1 MLEIILCIIIW
12 TWNLT
17 PLWVNIV
24 VSVLAFMRFS
34 YSTSKTIGEFI
45 GSGDKTDQDFSN

>member
-17 PLWVNIV
+17 PLWANIL
-24 VSVLAFMRFS
+24 VSALAFMRFT
-34 YSTSKTIGEFI
+34 YSTSKAIGEFI
-45 GSGDKTDQDFSN
+45 CSEEKDS

>member
-24 VSVLAFMRFS
+24 VSVLAFLRFT
-34 YSTSKTIGEFI
+34 YSTSKAIGEFI
-45 GSGDKTDQDFSN
+45 HGGDKMD